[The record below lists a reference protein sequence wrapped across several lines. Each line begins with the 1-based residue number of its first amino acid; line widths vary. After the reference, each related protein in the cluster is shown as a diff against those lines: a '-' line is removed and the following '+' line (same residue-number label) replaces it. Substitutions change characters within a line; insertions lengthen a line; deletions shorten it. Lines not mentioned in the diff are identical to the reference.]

1 MFYANSPD
9 YSESPQRRSYFFK
22 SRTFS
27 FSLSSL
33 AENSGILSLN
43 QMQGTM
49 PLRNITISF
58 IRQI

>member
-9 YSESPQRRSYFFK
+9 YSDYSEPYFFK